1 MSSRQ
6 GDLSR
11 FITARALI
19 GRGEKRME
27 AAFNADGSVV
37 LSLDAYA
44 EIAQEFHHNKDLVD
58 EIRMLVNEP

>member
-1 MSSRQ
+1 MSATANEV
-6 GDLSR
+6 SR

-27 AAFNADGSVV
+27 VALHGTTVRM
-37 LSLDAYA
+37 SLDAYA

-58 EIRMLVNEP
+58 EIRSLVNEP

>member
-1 MSSRQ
+1 MSGWQ

-27 AAFNADGSVV
+27 VAFTDGRVV